1 MKRKKAEKIDTI
13 RLIWEEIGKDEDGF
27 EKNEEVSID
36 AFCKEKSVTRMEA
49 YESMRAGV
57 SVQAVFEIRQE
68 DWEETRHIVNGKPE
82 YARKAEH
89 EKSSVRAKV
98 EHVFAVIK
106 GQFRYR
112 KTRYRGLR
120 KQTAKLNMLFALAN
134 LVLADRHCLPV

>member
-36 AFCKEKSVTRMEA
+36 AFCKEKSVTRMEV

-68 DWEETRHIVNGKPE
+68 DWEETRHIANGKPE

-89 EKSSVRAKV
+89 DGRRYNIVRTYKAGKAKIEV
-98 EHVFAVIK
+98 VC
-106 GQFRYR
+106 G
-112 KTRYRGLR
+112 
-120 KQTAKLNMLFALAN
+120 
-134 LVLADRHCLPV
+134 

>member
-27 EKNEEVSID
+27 EKNAEVSID

-89 EKSSVRAKV
+89 DGCRYDIVRTYKTGKAKI
-98 EHVFAVIK
+98 EVIC
-106 GQFRYR
+106 G
-112 KTRYRGLR
+112 
-120 KQTAKLNMLFALAN
+120 
-134 LVLADRHCLPV
+134 

>member
-68 DWEETRHIVNGKPE
+68 DWEETRHIANGKPE

-89 EKSSVRAKV
+89 DGRRYNIVRTYKAGKAKIEV
-98 EHVFAVIK
+98 VC
-106 GQFRYR
+106 G
-112 KTRYRGLR
+112 
-120 KQTAKLNMLFALAN
+120 
-134 LVLADRHCLPV
+134 

>member
-1 MKRKKAEKIDTI
+1 MKRLTTRSETLCTCPEIMKRKKAEKIDTI

-89 EKSSVRAKV
+89 DGRRYNIVRTYKAGKAKIEV
-98 EHVFAVIK
+98 VC
-106 GQFRYR
+106 G
-112 KTRYRGLR
+112 
-120 KQTAKLNMLFALAN
+120 
-134 LVLADRHCLPV
+134 